1 MMINKI
7 IDWVKS
13 TEKAAQRFY
22 EKALETFRDDAELA
36 VLLRDLAE
44 DEKKHH
50 EIVSV
55 ARGLSGKGADLSREA
70 SIDPELMRG
79 IGSALRQCEKR
90 LEAGELTKAGLIDAI
105 VTIEFSECNEI
116 FLYIITVMNAFPGE
130 FRKAVAEIRKHKVR
144 IENFL
149 ADKPEYAQYIER
161 IRSLPD
167 PSAATILVVDDEEGM
182 LDVYEAF
189 LSQVGTVEIAVNGL
203 EALGKISKNP
213 SFSAI
218 VTDVDMPVLDGIEL
232 YREVCDKFPALRE
245 RFVFLTGTMN
255 PSRSSF
261 FSKNNLKYLL
271 KPVSIKDIKTAVNG
285 IIGK

>member
-1 MMINKI
+1 MISKT

-22 EKALETFRDDAELA
+22 EKALETFRYDEEIA

-50 EIVSV
+50 EMVSA
-55 ARGLSGKGADLSREA
+55 ARGLSGKGADLYREA

-79 IGSALRQCEKR
+79 IGSALRRCEKS
-90 LEAGELTKAGLIDAI
+90 LEAGELTKDGLIDAI

-116 FLYIITVMNAFPGE
+116 FLYTITVLNAFPGE

-149 ADKPEYAQYIER
+149 AGKPEYAQYIER

-167 PSAATILVVDDEEGM
+167 ASAARVLVVDDEEGM
-182 LDVYEAF
+182 LNVYEAF
-189 LSQVGTVEIAVNGL
+189 LSQVGTVDIAVNGL
-203 EALGKISKNP
+203 EALAKISKNP
-213 SFSAI
+213 SYAAI
-218 VTDVDMPVLDGIEL
+218 VTDVDMPAMDGLEL
-232 YREVCDKFPALRE
+232 YREVCDKFPALKD
-245 RFVFLTGTMN
+245 RFVFLTGTIS

-271 KPVSIKDIKTAVNG
+271 KPVSIKEIKTAVSG